1 MTALNTTLTSFALA
15 ISLLVSHAPVHAAA
29 TLPVNVTQASSVEG
43 ITEYRLPNGF
53 KVLLMPDN
61 SQATITVNMIYM
73 VGSRHE
79 NIGQTGYAHLLEH
92 MLCRGSKSYPQI
104 ASQLSNRG
112 VRWNAFTRLDY
123 TNYIGSFEANE
134 ADLDWVLGMEADRMQ
149 NAQVLQTELDTEM
162 TVVRNE
168 LELRE
173 VSPSEILSKR
183 LLAVAF
189 DWHGYGHSTGGEK
202 SDIEKVNIEQLRQL
216 YHTYY
221 RPDNAVLVVAGK
233 FDAAHALEVIAR
245 KFSHLVTPKT
255 ALPVIPTVEP
265 AQQGERQVIV
275 RRKSSY
281 NVTMLAYHKP
291 SALHPDYA
299 ALKVAGG
306 MLSSG
311 REQRN
316 KDNEIILSNFSPAF
330 AMQGNTDAG
339 LAVFTTDN
347 YAGAPSDENAKGL
360 AKIIEGFG
368 QQNLSQDELDFVK
381 SQYVNNF
388 SRLMNDAEKMG
399 TALSDYISLGDWRLL
414 FVEKD
419 RIAKLTTTQV
429 QNAAKRYFV
438 RENRTVGVLLA
449 DEKSP
454 DTSIPPAPPLSEVM
468 KNFSHTNEY
477 ALVSDFNASVANIQ
491 KQTRRLKIGN
501 LDVALL
507 SKPSRGQAVSVD
519 LALHWGDEQSLFA
532 KRWLERMTDQT
543 MLNGS
548 GQFGKEALEAERE
561 KSHIRGGLTQ
571 FTTDRA
577 HLKQALQL
585 MVINLK
591 EPSFAQAQTVIDK
604 EKRKWFAERGNPV
617 QMGMDE
623 MARHFNAYPDGD
635 IRAQE
640 TAQQIISELNA
651 IKATDLFDF
660 HKQFYGASNGHLAIV
675 GDFDV
680 DEAATVLRQQF
691 AEWESKTPY
700 QHAKT
705 SIIERLPL
713 DTFIPTPG
721 KDNGYFMGRI
731 DLAISQNDPDYAA
744 LEVAN
749 YLIGGSTAESRL
761 GLRVRQ
767 KEGWSYHVRSRIEAQ
782 MNDPAASWQIIAT
795 AASAN
800 VDKLK
805 AAIIEELRTVESA
818 GFRPEE
824 LAKAKQVLGRLA
836 QQQRA
841 DDTRIASLWNT
852 ALHQGKEFSL
862 YAQREAAIQ
871 NLTLEQLNQV
881 SRKYLQPN
889 LWSIVTTGDPKKM
902 NQKP

>member
-1 MTALNTTLTSFALA
+1 MNTTLTSLVLA
-15 ISLLVSHAPVHAAA
+15 ITLLVSHTHTNAAV
-29 TLPVNVTQASSVEG
+29 TLPADVTRASSVEG

-61 SQATITVNMIYM
+61 SQATITVNMVYM
-73 VGSRHE
+73 AGSKHE
-79 NIGQTGYAHLLEH
+79 NLGQTGYAHLLEH
-92 MLCRGSKSYPQI
+92 MLCKGSKNYPQI
-104 ASQLSNRG
+104 ANQLSNRG
-112 VRWNAFTRLDY
+112 VRWNAFTHLDH
-123 TNYIGSFEANE
+123 TNYIAYFDANE

-149 NAQVLQTELDTEM
+149 NAQVLQSELDTEM

-168 LELRE
+168 LEMRE
-173 VSPSEILSKR
+173 VSPSEILNKR

-216 YHTYY
+216 YHSYY

-233 FDAAHALEVIAR
+233 FDAAHALDVIAR
-245 KFSHLVTPKT
+245 KFSHLASPKT
-255 ALPVIPTVEP
+255 ALPVIPTIEP
-265 AQQGERQVIV
+265 AQLGERQVIV

-291 SALHPDYA
+291 SALHPDHA

-316 KDNEIILSNFSPAF
+316 KDNEIIITNFAPSF
-330 AMQGNTDAG
+330 SMLGNAEAG
-339 LAVFTTDN
+339 LAVFTTDS
-347 YAGAPSDENAKGL
+347 YAGTPSDENAKGL
-360 AKIIEGFG
+360 IKIIEGFG

-399 TALSDYISLGDWRLL
+399 TTLSEYIALGDWRLL

-419 RIAKLTTTQV
+419 RIAKLTTVQV
-429 QNAAKRYFV
+429 QNAARRYFV
-438 RENRTVGVLLA
+438 RENRTVGVLLS

-454 DTSIPPAPPLSEVM
+454 DSSIPPAPPLSDVM
-468 KNFSHTNEY
+468 KNFSHVNEY

-543 MLNGS
+543 MLHGS
-548 GQFGKEALEAERE
+548 GPFSKEVLEAERE

-585 MVINLK
+585 MVMSLK
-591 EPSFAQAQTVIDK
+591 EPRFAQAQTTIDK
-604 EKRKWFAERGNPV
+604 EKRKWFGERGNPV

-651 IKATDLFDF
+651 IKPADLLEF

-675 GDFDV
+675 GDFDE
-680 DEAATVLRQQF
+680 DEAATILRQQF
-691 AEWESKTPY
+691 AGWESKAPF
-700 QHAKT
+700 QLAHT

-713 DTFIPTPG
+713 NTFIPTPG
-721 KDNGYFMGRI
+721 KDNGYFMGRL

-749 YLIGGSTAESRL
+749 YLIGGMTAESRL

-767 KEGWSYHVRSRIEAQ
+767 KEGWSYHVRSRIEAHT
-782 MNDPAASWQIIAT
+782 NDPAASWQIIAT

-805 AAIIEELRTVESA
+805 VAILEELRAVESG

-824 LAKAKQVLGRLA
+824 LAKAKQALGRLT

-841 DDTRIASLWNT
+841 DDSRLASLWNGV
-852 ALHQGKEFSL
+852 LHQGKDFTL

-871 NLTLEQLNQV
+871 NLTLEQLNQAC
-881 SRKYLQPN
+881 RKYLQPG
-889 LWSIVTTGDPKKM
+889 LWSIVTTGDTKKM